1 MPVPVLRLIVF
12 DTNGE
17 NEWALS
23 HGAFVLGVRESMEFT
38 FRRILVWILK
48 LHLVMRLETWE
59 SCSLWSLE
67 GIFETSEDTRLSNPD
82 TWAFWYILKFLPFVN
97 HFRNRYHAT
106 AIPNCNLLFELAL
119 LTTYRSHSSAQSS
132 LSDVL
137 WSCILLQSCFDS
149 SQQKHWSQLQRSY
162 FSFLISLCSCTSTRS
177 FLLIKFNTHQLFNF
191 WWELFRKYFEELPVF
206 KRNANHQIT
215 SC

>member
-82 TWAFWYILKFLPFVN
+82 TWAFWYLLKFLPFVN

-106 AIPNCNLLFELAL
+106 AIPNCNLLFELAF
-119 LTTYRSHSSAQSS
+119 LTTSRSPHPPSLGFSQSPTP
-132 LSDVL
+132 
-137 WSCILLQSCFDS
+137 QP
-149 SQQKHWSQLQRSY
+149 HAPP
-162 FSFLISLCSCTSTRS
+162 
-177 FLLIKFNTHQLFNF
+177 HQLRYLQLN
-191 WWELFRKYFEELPVF
+191 Y
-206 KRNANHQIT
+206 
-215 SC
+215 